1 MTPDI
6 QILSVVQIA
15 LIGIL
20 VVLGMFFLWR
30 KIQRLEAKVEALGGQ
45 LSHCMGGGAGVEPER
60 KAASIYAAG
69 AGAGAGYEDEDAD
82 ADYEDEDADADAAM
96 FGLNDNE
103 EAIVQRILQG
113 SMDDGSNGGG
123 GAAFMFFS
131 PFAGG
136 MGTPGTSSVPV
147 VHIEDADVGGADG
160 ANGAGG
166 VGAGDEG
173 ADESGSEAPTQTTM
187 TLRPASRSR
196 LARMNVE
203 QLKGY
208 LAQHQLSTEGT
219 KKQLLERAMETILT
233 V

>member
-30 KIQRLEAKVEALGGQ
+30 KIQRLEAKVEALSGQ
-45 LSHCMGGGAGVEPER
+45 LSHCMGGVAEVGPKPER
-60 KAASIYAAG
+60 AASIYT
-69 AGAGAGYEDEDAD
+69 AGAGYADEDAD
-82 ADYEDEDADADAAM
+82 EDEDADAAM
-96 FGLNDNE
+96 FGLDDNE

-113 SMDDGSNGGG
+113 SMDDGGSG
-123 GAAFMFFS
+123 AFMFFS

-136 MGTPGTSSVPV
+136 MGPPGSSSVPV
-147 VHIEDADVGGADG
+147 VHIEDADADADAGGAGADG
-160 ANGAGG
+160 GGEGAGAG
-166 VGAGDEG
+166 EGAEAE

-187 TLRPASRSR
+187 TLRPTSRSR

-203 QLKGY
+203 QLKSY
-208 LAQHQLSTEGT
+208 LSQHQLSTEGT